1 MKNDQNE
8 KKNTGSILSPASK
21 PFVHRFQCN
30 NLGRVTHAA
39 KENDTAIRHFTGQ
52 LLHLLCSCKMR
63 FSEMHHFGSSEC
75 FSNVL
80 IKVCPRCSAPLSRS
94 LVFKSKHFGGTQRK
108 CLVVEFRVIS
118 PLPESHTLPPLRL
131 REDSTVLCCP

>member
-1 MKNDQNE
+1 
-8 KKNTGSILSPASK
+8 
-21 PFVHRFQCN
+21 
-30 NLGRVTHAA
+30 
-39 KENDTAIRHFTGQ
+39 
-52 LLHLLCSCKMR
+52 MR

-80 IKVCPRCSAPLSRS
+80 IKVCPRRSAPLSRS

-118 PLPESHTLPPLRL
+118 RCQRVGETPSPPTARGLDGVVLPARFATLRL
-131 REDSTVLCCP
+131 RRNRRAELAPQVFRRSVTRVVYKDAVSLDNP